1 MRKIAVHELIVEDD
15 ALHDRVEE
23 VEAKPHDMEMA
34 VIEISD
40 GIVTDYYPFTDEQP
54 QTEWIGGTVILRRNK
69 QGLIQAFK
77 NNRLLC

>member
-1 MRKIAVHELIVEDD
+1 MRRIAVHELQAEKQTLSQAI
-15 ALHDRVEE
+15 
-23 VEAKPHDMEMA
+23 
-34 VIEISD
+34 IELTD
-40 GIVTDYYPFTDEQP
+40 GHVTDYYPFTDELP